1 MFASPRRV
9 CVALFLA
16 ILFAVTSQ
24 AQDLD
29 PAQGQ
34 MVLRL
39 LASISV
45 EYPQFVKSGKVV
57 NADEYAEQIE
67 FSVQVA
73 DAVRNFPPHPEKDAL
88 AASAADLATL
98 IVDKGDSAKVSQ
110 GARNLQRGLIKA
122 FRIQIAPVRAP
133 DLGNAAP
140 GKRRDCTRPL
150 CDRER

>member
-1 MFASPRRV
+1 MFASLRRV

-39 LASISV
+39 LDSISV

-73 DAVRNFPPHPEKDAL
+73 DAVRNFRHTRKR
-88 AASAADLATL
+88 TL
-98 IVDKGDSAKVSQ
+98 WWH
-110 GARNLQRGLIKA
+110 
-122 FRIQIAPVRAP
+122 
-133 DLGNAAP
+133 
-140 GKRRDCTRPL
+140 RRQT
-150 CDRER
+150 